1 MADVIARG
9 ADTLNLGLDS
19 TSWWP
24 YWDRDSVSVSSN
36 SIAAGS
42 EATFFTE
49 TNTKTAIQ
57 TNWPTNSVLPKGYQI
72 TCFRIRIAIV
82 AAGGV
87 DVTTLEE
94 NDVIDIAQSSLFEL
108 YTDVTNLR
116 VQCPIAMLADPMS
129 GIYTSSATTSQM
141 TQPGS
146 AGLGTFPDFGQIELN
161 SEQALSARI
170 YVPTAITTTTSSL
183 SSVTFQVTLDTKR
196 WKSVA

>member
-24 YWDRDSVSVSSN
+24 YWDRDSVSISSN

-42 EATFFTE
+42 QADFYTE

-72 TCFRIRIAIV
+72 MCFRIRIAIV

-94 NDVIDIAQSSLFEL
+94 NDVIDIAQGSLFEL

-196 WKSVA
+196 WKSVS